1 MTDGILL
8 TESMNTINRTFNEV
22 LMEKRNYNL
31 MLIIKDTTVISG
43 IYEERGSG
51 EFNIYRRHLRQEKQK
66 EMK

>member
-8 TESMNTINRTFNEV
+8 TESMNIINRTFNEV

-66 EMK
+66 EME

>member
-66 EMK
+66 EME

>member
-8 TESMNTINRTFNEV
+8 TESMNIINRTFNEV